1 LGHYL
6 FRLTF
11 VLVAYILVC
20 MVAATARSKPR
31 RSASLRD
38 PQRTRRKLLDAGFRE
53 VYERGYQSAD
63 LDAVLERAGVTKG
76 ALYYHFENK
85 EALGHAI
92 IEEVIGELTRQKWL
106 IPLQQGNAIDTLI
119 RIVQSTGTEPAEI
132 RGGCPFNNLA
142 QEMSPLDEGFR
153 KRLAK
158 ILSEWH
164 SAMAGAFRRGQAD
177 KSVRKDVDAE
187 DEATFVIAMYEG
199 YISLAKNSQ
208 DPKLLKSGK
217 KRMIE
222 YLESLRT

>member
-1 LGHYL
+1 ML
-6 FRLTF
+6 
-11 VLVAYILVC
+11 
-20 MVAATARSKPR
+20 AAARSKPR

-38 PQRTRRKLLDAGFRE
+38 PGRTRRNLLDAGFRE

-92 IEEVIGELTRQKWL
+92 IEEVIAEMTRQKWH
-106 IPLQQGNAIDTLI
+106 IPLQKGNPIDTL
-119 RIVQSTGTEPAEI
+119 
-132 RGGCPFNNLA
+132 
-142 QEMSPLDEGFR
+142 EMSPLDEGFR

-164 SAMAGAFRRGQAD
+164 GAMAGAFRRAQAE
-177 KSVRKDVDAE
+177 KMLRKDLDPD

-217 KRMIE
+217 RRMID
-222 YLESLRT
+222 YLESMRA

>member
-1 LGHYL
+1 ML
-6 FRLTF
+6 
-11 VLVAYILVC
+11 
-20 MVAATARSKPR
+20 AAAKSRVRKAT
-31 RSASLRD
+31 SARD
-38 PQRTRRKLLDAGFRE
+38 PERTRRKLLDAGFRE

-63 LDAVLERAGVTKG
+63 LDAVLQRAGVTKG

-92 IEEVIGELTRQKWL
+92 IDEVIGEMTRQKWL
-106 IPLQQGNAIDTLI
+106 IPLQQGNPIDTLI
-119 RIVQSTGTEPAEI
+119 HIVQSTGTEVAEM

-142 QEMSPLDEGFR
+142 QEMSPLNEGFR

-164 SAMAGAFRRGQAD
+164 AVMAVAFRRGQAE
-177 KSVRKDVDAE
+177 KMVRKDLDAD

-208 DPKLLKSGK
+208 DSKLLKSGK
-217 KRMIE
+217 RRMIN
-222 YLESLRT
+222 YLESLRA

>member
-1 LGHYL
+1 ML
-6 FRLTF
+6 
-11 VLVAYILVC
+11 
-20 MVAATARSKPR
+20 ATARSNRAK
-31 RSASLRD
+31 SAPARD
-38 PQRTRRKLLDAGFRE
+38 PERTRRKLLEAGFRE

-92 IEEVIGELTRQKWL
+92 IEEVIGEMTRQKWL
-106 IPLQQGNAIDTLI
+106 IPLQQGNPIDTLI
-119 RIVQSTGTEPAEI
+119 HIVQATGTEVAEM

-164 SAMAGAFRRGQAD
+164 SAMAGAFRRGQVEKIVKKHVNAD
-177 KSVRKDVDAE
+177 

-217 KRMIE
+217 RRMID
-222 YLESLRT
+222 YLESLRA

>member
-1 LGHYL
+1 ML
-6 FRLTF
+6 
-11 VLVAYILVC
+11 
-20 MVAATARSKPR
+20 AAARSKSRKP
-31 RSASLRD
+31 APARD
-38 PQRTRRKLLDAGFRE
+38 PERTRRKLLEAGFRE

-92 IEEVIGELTRQKWL
+92 IEEVIGEMTRQKWL
-106 IPLQQGNAIDTLI
+106 IPLQQGNPIDTLI
-119 RIVQSTGTEPAEI
+119 RIVQSTGTEVAEM

-142 QEMSPLDEGFR
+142 QEMSPIDEGFR

-164 SAMAGAFRRGQAD
+164 SAMAGAFRRGQVE
-177 KSVRKDVDAE
+177 KIVRKDIDAD

-208 DPKLLKSGK
+208 DPKLLKAGK
-217 KRMIE
+217 RRMIE
-222 YLESLRT
+222 HLESLRA

>member
-1 LGHYL
+1 M
-6 FRLTF
+6 F
-11 VLVAYILVC
+11 
-20 MVAATARSKPR
+20 AAAKSRVRKAP
-31 RSASLRD
+31 SARD
-38 PQRTRRKLLDAGFRE
+38 PERTRRKLLDAGFRE

-63 LDAVLERAGVTKG
+63 LDAVLQRAGVTKG

-92 IEEVIGELTRQKWL
+92 IDEVIGEMTRQRWL
-106 IPLQQGNAIDTLI
+106 IPLQQGNPIDTLI
-119 RIVQSTGTEPAEI
+119 HIVQSTGTEVAEM

-164 SAMAGAFRRGQAD
+164 AAMTVAFRRGQAE
-177 KSVRKDVDAE
+177 KMVRKDLDGD

-217 KRMIE
+217 RRMIN
-222 YLESLRT
+222 YLESLRA

>member
-1 LGHYL
+1 ML
-6 FRLTF
+6 
-11 VLVAYILVC
+11 
-20 MVAATARSKPR
+20 AAAKSRVRKAA
-31 RSASLRD
+31 SARD
-38 PQRTRRKLLDAGFRE
+38 PERTRRNLLDAGFRE
-53 VYERGYQSAD
+53 VYQRGYQSAD
-63 LDAVLERAGVTKG
+63 LDAVLQRAGVTKG

-92 IEEVIGELTRQKWL
+92 IDEVIGEMTRQKWL
-106 IPLQQGNAIDTLI
+106 IPLQQGNPIDTLI
-119 RIVQSTGTEPAEI
+119 HIVQSTGTEVAEM

-164 SAMAGAFRRGQAD
+164 AAMAVAFRRGQAE
-177 KSVRKDVDAE
+177 KMVRKDLDAD

-208 DPKLLKSGK
+208 DSKLLKSGK
-217 KRMIE
+217 RRMIN
-222 YLESLRT
+222 YLESLRA

>member
-1 LGHYL
+1 MLGK
-6 FRLTF
+6 
-11 VLVAYILVC
+11 
-20 MVAATARSKPR
+20 ARSNSRK
-31 RSASLRD
+31 SASIRD
-38 PQRTRRKLLDAGFRE
+38 PERTRRKLLDAGFRE

-63 LDAVLERAGVTKG
+63 LDAVLQRAGVTKG

-92 IEEVIGELTRQKWL
+92 IEEVIGEMTRQKWV
-106 IPLQQGNAIDTLI
+106 IPLQQGNPIDTLI
-119 RIVQSTGTEPAEI
+119 HIVEETGTEVAEM
-132 RGGCPFNNLA
+132 RSGCPFNNLA

-158 ILSEWH
+158 VLSEWH
-164 SAMAGAFRRGQAD
+164 AAMAGAFGRGQVE
-177 KSVRKDVDAE
+177 KTVRKGLDAE

-208 DPKLLKSGK
+208 DSKLLKSGK

-222 YLESLRT
+222 YLESLRA

>member
-1 LGHYL
+1 ML
-6 FRLTF
+6 
-11 VLVAYILVC
+11 
-20 MVAATARSKPR
+20 AAARSKSRIP
-31 RSASLRD
+31 APARD
-38 PQRTRRKLLDAGFRE
+38 PERTRRKLLEAGFRE

-92 IEEVIGELTRQKWL
+92 IEEVIGEMTRQKWL
-106 IPLQQGNAIDTLI
+106 IPLQQGNPIDTLI
-119 RIVQSTGTEPAEI
+119 RIVQSTGTEVAEM

-142 QEMSPLDEGFR
+142 QEMSPIDEGFR

-164 SAMAGAFRRGQAD
+164 SAMAGAFRRGQVE
-177 KSVRKDVDAE
+177 KIVRKDIDAD

-208 DPKLLKSGK
+208 DPKLLKAGK
-217 KRMIE
+217 RRMIE
-222 YLESLRT
+222 HLESLRA

>member
-1 LGHYL
+1 ML
-6 FRLTF
+6 
-11 VLVAYILVC
+11 
-20 MVAATARSKPR
+20 ATARSKARTPV
-31 RSASLRD
+31 SGRD
-38 PQRTRRKLLDAGFRE
+38 PERTRRKLLDAGFRE

-92 IEEVIGELTRQKWL
+92 IEEVIGEMTRQKWVL
-106 IPLQQGNAIDTLI
+106 PLQQGNPIDTLI
-119 RIVQSTGTEPAEI
+119 HIVQATGTEVAEM
-132 RGGCPFNNLA
+132 RSGCPFNNLA

-158 ILSEWH
+158 VLSEWH
-164 SAMAGAFRRGQAD
+164 AAMAGAFRRGQVE
-177 KSVRKDVDAE
+177 KTVRKDVDPE

-208 DPKLLKSGK
+208 DPKLLKAGK
-217 KRMIE
+217 KRMMNH
-222 YLESLRT
+222 LESLRA

>member
-1 LGHYL
+1 MYPL
-6 FRLTF
+6 FPLDIWQFT
-11 VLVAYILVC
+11 YILVG
-20 MVAATARSKPR
+20 MLATARSKLR

-38 PQRTRRKLLDAGFRE
+38 PERTRRKLLDAGFRE

-92 IEEVIGELTRQKWL
+92 IEEVIAEMTRQKWH
-106 IPLQQGNAIDTLI
+106 IPLQKGNPIDTLI
-119 RIVQSTGTEPAEI
+119 HIVQSTRTEVAEM

-164 SAMAGAFRRGQAD
+164 GAMAGAFRRAQAE
-177 KSVRKDVDAE
+177 KMLRKDLDPD

-217 KRMIE
+217 RRMID
-222 YLESLRT
+222 YLESMRA